1 MHGFLN
7 ILSTSVPL
15 PLILG
20 GMMLDWLDSFTGDFQ
35 TVSKTCS
42 NTFPALRPLQTCA
55 GLPWTLTKGTG
66 NVRKKLE
73 ELRSQFLTNLMVEK
87 RLEMILNQLLPQ
99 AMHFLLGIL
108 HLPCPQ

>member
-35 TVSKTCS
+35 TVLKTCS
-42 NTFPALRPLQTCA
+42 NTFPALRVLQTCV

-66 NVRKKLE
+66 NVRKKLDG
-73 ELRSQFLTNLMVEK
+73 LRSQFPINPTVEE
-87 RLEMILNQLLPQ
+87 RLGMIPNQFPLQ
-99 AMHFLLGIL
+99 A
-108 HLPCPQ
+108 